1 MLSKPELLMSKVS
14 MVIRMRWV
22 THLVG
27 IRNLAV
33 IVIPNKNSFCKGIW
47 NKPIYASLIKYLFR
61 YPRHLKKYFYL
72 KMRKSNSDYRFR
84 SVDFSSPRY
93 GNKKNNLL
101 HLLIVL
107 WINWEWTLDKIGY
120 LDCFWVRN
128 SQLSKIGD
136 FKFGSQ
142 KLLKEKSA
150 LIRSRKW
157 SLSSLHFS
165 LMVHSQWNISYYQ
178 NPNTVCK
185 MADSVFCTIVQ

>member
-1 MLSKPELLMSKVS
+1 MLSKPELFMSKVS
-14 MVIRMRWV
+14 MVIHMRWV

-27 IRNLAV
+27 IRNLPV
-33 IVIPNKNSFCKGIW
+33 IIIPYKNSFCKGIW

-61 YPRHLKKYFYL
+61 YPGHLKKYFYL
-72 KMRKSNSDYRFR
+72 KMRKSNSDYELTGLDQLIFL
-84 SVDFSSPRY
+84 SLGMV
-93 GNKKNNLL
+93 NKKNNLL

-107 WINWEWTLDKIGY
+107 WINWEWTLDKIWY

-128 SQLSKIGD
+128 SQLSNTGD

-157 SLSSLHFS
+157 SLSSLHFFNGPFPMKYLLLPKPKYS
-165 LMVHSQWNISYYQ
+165 L
-178 NPNTVCK
+178 
-185 MADSVFCTIVQ
+185 